1 MRKATE
7 SRRSRPGYCPHN
19 LRKEITDHTMNE
31 IQVFKNPEFGEV
43 RIVSINNEP
52 WFVGKDVA
60 QVLGYTDINHTIL
73 DHVDTEDRVNSKTQ
87 GQNAPELGQR
97 GGWLINESG
106 LYSLILSS
114 KLPTAKAFKRWVT
127 SEVLPAIR
135 RNGGYI
141 AGQENMTDQEIMA
154 RALFVAQKTIESKNR
169 QIAEMQPKALFA
181 DSVAAS
187 SSTILVGELAKILR
201 QNGVDIGE
209 KRLFAWMRDNG
220 YLIRRKGSDYNMPT
234 QKSVEMELLWTKET
248 VISHSNGHTT
258 VSKTPK
264 VTGKGQQ
271 YFINKFLSTVPT
283 E

>member
-1 MRKATE
+1 
-7 SRRSRPGYCPHN
+7 
-19 LRKEITDHTMNE
+19 MND

-43 RIVSINNEP
+43 RIVSINNES

-60 QVLGYTDINHTIL
+60 QVLGYTDTNKAIAM
-73 DHVDTEDRVNSKTQ
+73 HVDTEDKLNDKT
-87 GQNAPELGQR
+87 ALSLGQR
-97 GGWLINESG
+97 GGWIINESG
-106 LYSLILSS
+106 LYSLVLSS

-234 QKSVEMELLWTKET
+234 QKSVELELMWTKET

-271 YFINKFLSTVPT
+271 YFINKFLSPSTPT